1 MEWGQK
7 KRHVRAVEPREL
19 DRRDPDA
26 GGAGVNEHVVAL
38 LHLGK
43 YNEGLEGGEEHLGD
57 ARSLD
62 PGEVGGFPEQVPVRR
77 DDVLRIRAL

>member
-1 MEWGQK
+1 M
-7 KRHVRAVEPREL
+7 
-19 DRRDPDA
+19 
-26 GGAGVNEHVVAL
+26 NEHVVAL